1 MSQKN
6 CSIVFTGDIGFDK
19 YMEGKWEDEN
29 LLSPAVLDF
38 FHSADHVCA
47 NVEGALIE
55 ATDNGQKGVLFH
67 SMNPKAA
74 QVFQKMQADIWSLG
88 NNHTMDAGLD
98 GILNTK
104 KIAAEMG
111 SKTVGAGLNLEE
123 ASTPIYLNETGG
135 IGLITLSYLVGC
147 VPATETEPGTFRW
160 DDMELIARRIAEVK
174 AKCRWCV
181 VICHGGE
188 EFAAMPLPYVRDRY
202 LKYLELGADVVVGH
216 HPHVP
221 ENYELLE
228 NGKAIFYSLGNFI
241 FDTDYQRAHLYTET
255 GILLK
260 LKFTEERM
268 DFDAIGIQIV
278 RGAEQ
283 IDVAP
288 LPDIF
293 VNISAEEYELLAPL
307 SAKAFLTE
315 DMRAMV
321 YLEPHNY
328 AGCSD
333 AVWNEYYDNTVSSY
347 YSKGAHMDYDLI
359 LPLCKEAENEK
370 WQESKL
376 EKVKDYILRQIELP
390 TPVTYKYT
398 HNRGQKQLKE

>member
-1 MSQKN
+1 MSDKK

-19 YMEGKWEDEN
+19 YMDKKWEDEN

-55 ATDNGQKGVLFH
+55 ASDNGEKGVLFH

-88 NNHTMDAGLD
+88 NNHTMDAGIE
-98 GILNTK
+98 GIINTK

-111 SKTVGAGLNLEE
+111 SKTVGAGFNLEE
-123 ASTPIYLNETGG
+123 ASKPVYLNEAGG
-135 IGLITLSYLVGC
+135 IGLICLSYLVGC
-147 VPATETEPGTFRW
+147 VPATETEPGTFPW
-160 DDMELIARRIAEVK
+160 DNMDLIAKRISEVK

-188 EFAAMPLPYVRDRY
+188 EFAAMPLPYVRNRY
-202 LKYLELGADVVVGH
+202 LQYLHLGADVVVGH

-221 ENYELLE
+221 ENYELLD

-241 FDTDYQRAHLYTET
+241 FDTDYQRAHLYTDN
-255 GILLK
+255 GVLLK
-260 LKFTEERM
+260 LIFTEEKL
-268 DFDAIGIQIV
+268 DFEATGIQII
-278 RGAEQ
+278 RGPEQ

-293 VNISAEEYELLAPL
+293 TNIPTEEYKLLAPL
-307 SAKAFLTE
+307 AAKAFVTE
-315 DMRAMV
+315 DMRVMV
-321 YLEPHNY
+321 YLEPHNF
-328 AGCSD
+328 AGCND
-333 AVWNEYYDNTVSSY
+333 AAWDKYYNETVSSY
-347 YSKGAHMDYDLI
+347 YSKGAHMDYDSI
-359 LPLCKEAENEK
+359 LPLAQMAEDDK

-376 EKVKDYILRQIELP
+376 EKVKAYILRQLSLP
-390 TPVTYKYT
+390 TPITYKYT
-398 HNRGQKQLKE
+398 GKRGSK

>member
-1 MSQKN
+1 MSDKN

-19 YMEGKWEDEN
+19 YMDKKWEDEN
-29 LLSPAVLDF
+29 LLSSAVLDF

-47 NVEGALIE
+47 NVEGALID
-55 ATDNGQKGVLFH
+55 ATDTGEKGVLFH

-98 GILNTK
+98 GIVNTK
-104 KIAAEMG
+104 RIAAEMG
-111 SKTVGAGLNLEE
+111 CKTVGAGLNLDE
-123 ASTPIYLNETGG
+123 ASKPVYLDEAGG
-135 IGLITLSYLVGC
+135 IGIICLSYLVGC
-147 VPATETEPGTFRW
+147 VPATETEPGTFPW
-160 DDMELIARRIAEVK
+160 DNMELIAKRIAEVK

-188 EFAAMPLPYVRDRY
+188 EFAAMPLPYVRNKY
-202 LKYLELGADVVVGH
+202 LQYLELGADVVVGH

-221 ENYELLE
+221 ENYELLD

-241 FDTDYQRAHLYTET
+241 FDTDYQRAHLYTEN

-260 LKFTEERM
+260 LIFTEENM
-268 DFDAIGIQIV
+268 DFEAVGIRII
-278 RGAEQ
+278 RGPEQ
-283 IDVAP
+283 IDIAP

-293 VNISAEEYELLAPL
+293 TNIPAEEYELLAPL
-307 SAKAFLTE
+307 SAKAFLAE

-321 YLEPHNY
+321 YLEPENY
-328 AGCSD
+328 AGCTD
-333 AVWNEYYDNTVSSY
+333 KVWDEYYDNTVSSY
-347 YSKGAHMDYDLI
+347 CSKNAHMDYDFI
-359 LPLCKEAENEK
+359 LPLAQKAEDGK

-376 EKVKDYILRQIELP
+376 ENVKNYILRQIALP
-390 TPVTYKYT
+390 QPVDYIYT
-398 HNRGQKQLKE
+398 GKRGSEK